1 MHDHNDKS
9 EAEFRPRYSHMRN
22 DISSTD
28 TLYLGIAS
36 KPKIWVLLLLP
47 KLRVVSVISWSSC
60 RSATHPPTNAILRY
74 REYQQV
80 TAAAV
85 PASSTGK
92 YFSRSPSAVENG
104 DGMPAT
110 QELWFV
116 CCAYPRR

>member
-1 MHDHNDKS
+1 
-9 EAEFRPRYSHMRN
+9 MRN

-36 KPKIWVLLLLP
+36 KPQNLGVALTTQTTGSFRNFMIELQICN
-47 KLRVVSVISWSSC
+47 S
-60 RSATHPPTNAILRY
+60 PPANAILRY

-80 TAAAV
+80 TSAAV

-92 YFSRSPSAVENG
+92 YFSRSPSVVENG

-110 QELWFV
+110 QGLWFV
-116 CCAYPRR
+116 YCAYPHH